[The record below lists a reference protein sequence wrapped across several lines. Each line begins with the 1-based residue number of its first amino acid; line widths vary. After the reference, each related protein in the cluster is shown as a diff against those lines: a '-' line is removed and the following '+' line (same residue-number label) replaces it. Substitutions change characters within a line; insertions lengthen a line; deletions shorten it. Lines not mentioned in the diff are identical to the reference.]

1 MVKYTTPTFSLTVST
16 SVDLTEA
23 DNVYATFSAGSR
35 LLFTKTGEDLDVSAH
50 QVDVYFGQEETAQF
64 PTGAVSVQ
72 LNWTYQQGGLVKRAC
87 SEIASVNVTPN
98 LLSEVVS

>member
-16 SVDLTEA
+16 SVDLTDA
-23 DNVYATFSAGSR
+23 TNIYATFIAPGVNI
-35 LLFTKTGEDLDVSAH
+35 TKTGDDLDVSEH
-50 QVDVYFGQEETAQF
+50 QVDVFFTQAETGSIPQ
-64 PTGAVSVQ
+64 GALRIQ
-72 LNWTYQQGGLVKRAC
+72 LNWTYLQGGVAKRAC

>member
-23 DNVYATFSAGSR
+23 DNVYATFSSLNH
-35 LLFTKTGEDLDVSAH
+35 LLFTKTGTDLDVSAH
-50 QVDVYFGQEETAQF
+50 QVDVYLSQEETAQI
-64 PTGAVSVQ
+64 PTGSLNVQ

-98 LLSEVVS
+98 LLNEVVS